1 MRRPAP
7 QLPLSP
13 KLLKQFAGVTLVV
26 TGLVA
31 LLANGE
37 AAKMQAEVQAREA
50 RNELL
55 ASEAERLGT
64 RKVAASM
71 KVKTQMGGWG
81 SDTGGEGGG
90 EGSVDPGSGGGA
102 SIPGQKTVFAPHMGP
117 KLPPNLPSVPGANVT
132 VKGQVATDLTG
143 PLGDAARAKEKGKAG
158 YMYRPDAKQIEQI
171 KAASR
176 ERTGGS
182 DADEQ

>member
-13 KLLKQFAGVTLVV
+13 KLLKQFAGVTIVV

-31 LLANGE
+31 LFANGE
-37 AAKMQAEVQAREA
+37 AAQMEAEVEAREA
-50 RNELL
+50 RNQLL

-64 RKVAASM
+64 RKVASSM

-81 SDTGGEGGG
+81 SDAGGESGGEGAM
-90 EGSVDPGSGGGA
+90 DSGGAPA
-102 SIPGQKTVFAPHMGP
+102 SPQKTVFVPNNGP
-117 KLPPNLPSVPGANVT
+117 ALPKNLPSVPGASVT

-143 PLGDAARAKEKGKAG
+143 PQGDAARAKEKGKAG
-158 YMYRPDAKQIEQI
+158 YMYRPDARQIEEI
-171 KAASR
+171 KAAAR

-182 DADEQ
+182 EADEQ